1 MAYLQGKPNGK
12 LWVGNVKWSS
22 DYKHIMLFNSE
33 SARNAFFKEHLNQVE
48 NDRIY
53 FEHNGQ
59 IKIDGNINGIENNN
73 YCVFQNDS
81 DISDEYYFC
90 FIDDF
95 IYAAPNTTILSVTI
109 DVFQTYFYTASITT
123 SFIERATVKP
133 SSDIAGAWLENES
146 TGNAQ
151 PLVTRDISTI
161 FSKADWQPQWVLHS
175 TSYLNPTTGNYEY
188 TGTDTDNTFG
198 EYGKYISTKDEL
210 ESLINNYGR
219 MSLDTMASK
228 LGKTEN
234 DLWENLL
241 EWLLNGDTK
250 YEAWNGGITAA
261 ELSDHRDE
269 LIGLYAIP
277 KWAKGSHTWATN
289 ELVKKSQKL
298 TLTNN
303 LACGYT
309 PKNKKLLTSL
319 YKGYILYSY
328 NGSLITY
335 KPEAFT
341 SAPTVTCS
349 AIPMGV
355 SKFYTDISNYG
366 ERQKQHISM
375 SYNCERRVGYDSN
388 TGLNK
393 TIGMLNSAIGIGETL
408 AQKQPPTLDQLDN
421 LVSSLDNQ
429 GAVFGNNSELLDI
442 IDEKPVLH
450 WADVSPSLNQCK
462 AIDDYF
468 DIYGYSINRHHNIV
482 NRDNN
487 INIYSRPY
495 WNYIKTRDFNCKIKG
510 PANAEN
516 KLKEIFNSGCTL
528 WHDYS
533 KFGNYS
539 QDNR

>member
-1 MAYLQGKPNGK
+1 MAYLKGKPNGK

-33 SARNAFFKEHLNQVE
+33 SARNTFFKEHLKQVE

-95 IYAAPNTTILSVTI
+95 VYVAPNTTILSVTI

-210 ESLINNYGR
+210 ENLINNYGR

-228 LGKTEN
+228 LGKTSD

-241 EWLLNGDTK
+241 EWLLSGDTK

-277 KWAKGSHTWATN
+277 KWAKGSHPWATN

-303 LACGYT
+303 LACGYS

-341 SAPTVTCS
+341 GAPTVTCS

-366 ERQKQHISM
+366 ERQKQHISV

-393 TIGMLNSAIGIGETL
+393 TIGVLNSAIGIGSNL

-429 GAVFGNNSELLDI
+429 GAGFGQNSELLDI
-442 IDEKPVLH
+442 IDEKPVLR
-450 WADVSPSLNQCK
+450 WADVSPSLSQCK

-468 DIYGYSINRHHNIV
+468 DIYGYSINRHHNIIDK
-482 NRDNN
+482 DNN

-533 KFGNYS
+533 KFGSYS